1 MAAND
6 IAPAGWS
13 YEPSDPSVGIF
24 GEAFYH
30 EDCPAPFDGDAE
42 ESWPSS
48 DVVRFTCRGCGAHI
62 EFEQPEP
69 EPYWED

>member
-1 MAAND
+1 MAD
-6 IAPAGWS
+6 IAPKGWS
-13 YEPSDPSVGIF
+13 YEPADPSVGIF

-30 EDCPAPFDGDAE
+30 EDCPTPSDRYAD

-48 DVVRFTCRGCGAHI
+48 DVVRFTCRDCGASI

-69 EPYWED
+69 EPYDGEY